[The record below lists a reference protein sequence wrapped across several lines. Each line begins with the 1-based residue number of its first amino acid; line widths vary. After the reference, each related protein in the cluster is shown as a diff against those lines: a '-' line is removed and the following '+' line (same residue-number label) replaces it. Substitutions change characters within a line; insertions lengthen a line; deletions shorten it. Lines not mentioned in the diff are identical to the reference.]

1 MLHMG
6 PLIERVITETGCSC
20 EDEFLI
26 AAVSVVVTEA
36 AMLQVVSR
44 EKIDIGLSSVSSI
57 HFYDTFITWGRI
69 KFLIQDYFEG
79 KKKGIL

>member
-26 AAVSVVVTEA
+26 AVVSVVVTEA
-36 AMLQVVSR
+36 AILQVVSR
-44 EKIDIGLSSVSSI
+44 EKIDIGLI
-57 HFYDTFITWGRI
+57 
-69 KFLIQDYFEG
+69 
-79 KKKGIL
+79 

>member
-26 AAVSVVVTEA
+26 VVVSVVVTEA
-36 AMLQVVSR
+36 AIVQVVSR
-44 EKIDIGLSSVSSI
+44 EKINIGLSSVSSI
-57 HFYDTFITWGRI
+57 HFYDTFTTRGRI